1 MRRAGRTPAM
11 QQAGKNYPRAKRTRR
26 SLRREPV
33 LAARALIPKSSLI
46 TASRGGQHF
55 PLKYYRYGKERE
67 YPRFLENATVG
78 LRLAVCWFN
87 LKQRAINSFTSHVH
101 EIYYKS
107 SAYLVV
113 YSP

>member
-67 YPRFLENATVG
+67 YPRFLENYHGWSPTRSV
-78 LRLAVCWFN
+78 
-87 LKQRAINSFTSHVH
+87 
-101 EIYYKS
+101 
-107 SAYLVV
+107 LVQSQAEG
-113 YSP
+113 Y